1 MADILIIEDEPMMRL
16 GLKDNLEFEGYRIDL
31 AVNGKEGYEK
41 AIDGSYDLILLDVM
55 LPELSGFE
63 VCKKLRQN
71 GNSTPV
77 ILLTARGEE
86 IDKVL
91 GLEIGAD
98 DYVTKPFSVRELIA
112 RIKALLRR
120 VKTEDQGNTE
130 DLEARIGRLDI
141 HFGNYTAADGDE
153 EIKMSHKE
161 FEILQYLYQHKNQ
174 LVSRYDLLENV
185 WGYEEK
191 PTTRTV
197 DNFMVKLRQKV
208 EANPNQPRI
217 ILTVHGA
224 GYKLIY

>member
-31 AVNGKEGYEK
+31 ASDGKEGYEMAVK
-41 AIDGSYDLILLDVM
+41 GAYDLILLDVM
-55 LPELSGFE
+55 LPELSGFD

-71 GNSTPV
+71 GSSVPV

-120 VKTEDQGNTE
+120 TKPENDNP
-130 DLEARIGRLDI
+130 IGDGVINIGKLKI
-141 HFGNYTAADGDE
+141 HFGNYTASDGEE

-161 FEILQYLYQHKNQ
+161 FEILQYLHQHKNE

-208 EANPNQPRI
+208 EVNPNQPRV

-224 GYKLIY
+224 GYKLIH